1 MIRFLLHFAGDVH
14 QPLHAIQLFDS
25 RFRDGDAG
33 GNGFYVYVNNSRWN
47 LHSLWDQGGLKYR
60 SSYQR
65 PLTDASKAILT
76 SKAQALMQEF
86 PYDYF
91 GERLITSRNFTQW
104 QQESYHLAID
114 YAYLNHNLQFD
125 EPVTE
130 DYISDAQDITSK
142 QITLAGY
149 RLGSLLN
156 QILAPETEEMVCR
169 QNVPD
174 PSLFIYSI
182 EMFSVIIILT
192 CMGGFLLG
200 ASVVVF
206 CRSGFQKDSQKKEF
220 LIGDDRK
227 ECSVARS
234 WWLIGKIFI

>member
-1 MIRFLLHFAGDVH
+1 
-14 QPLHAIQLFDS
+14 LHAIQLFDS

-65 PLTDASKAILT
+65 PLTDASRAILT
-76 SKAQALMQEF
+76 SKAQTLMQEW

-104 QQESYHLAID
+104 QQESFQLAID
-114 YAYLNHNLQFD
+114 YAYLNHNLQFN
-125 EPVTE
+125 EPVSAQ
-130 DYISDAQDITSK
+130 YIQDAQDVSSR
-142 QITLAGY
+142 QIALAGY

-156 QILAPETEEMVCR
+156 QILAPVTEDLVCKP
-169 QNVPD
+169 ND

-200 ASVVVF
+200 AAVVLF
-206 CRSGFQKDSQKKEF
+206 CRPVFQKDSEKKEF
-220 LIGDDRK
+220 LIGDDGESE
-227 ECSVARS
+227 ECNVPRL
-234 WWLIGKIFI
+234 WWLIGKIFS